1 MKILLFS
8 LIFSYVRYP
17 LRSHV
22 QNVFQDTNVQDVKVV
37 NIGVLLKHKFRTQN
51 AKVKWIKRDL

>member
-51 AKVKWIKRDL
+51 AKVK